1 MPKNKTVL
9 PILHGKLGPEV
20 NLAGK
25 SINALQVRGG
35 LPKRSN
41 D

>member
-9 PILHGKLGPEV
+9 PILHGEIGPEV
-20 NLAGK
+20 NLAAK